1 MILCTF
7 FKTNSWLNT
16 YFKCLMCVTYS
27 SYYACLLQDFQIFQF
42 LLVKQVNH
50 CEGYVT
56 FQDIQHRLQEN
67 ILHGFHHYSP
77 L

>member
-1 MILCTF
+1 
-7 FKTNSWLNT
+7 
-16 YFKCLMCVTYS
+16 MCVTYS